1 MGPTSLSKQNGT
13 SARDR
18 PTVRSVGY
26 AEISVAGVVKFELGF
41 LSLWLFN
48 LQIVV
53 SRSCFLCSKPL
64 SSDVTEW
71 PIDVSVCLSPVVFF
85 GVRIALSSVLGKI
98 TPQLIVCRQ
107 ICDSAKNLITK
118 KLLGCR
124 RRISR
129 RASFDLRPADPKAV
143 PLDESRG
150 QWSKKLDYILSM
162 VGYSVGLSN
171 IWRFPYLCYQNGGG
185 AFLIPYISFLI
196 LCGVPLFF
204 LEVSIGQFTSRS
216 AATMWSICPIFKGV
230 GWATIVITLMVST
243 YFNVIIAYSLMF
255 FFESLTMKA
264 LPWSLC
270 GNWWNTENCLDY
282 NNASIYES
290 YMRYRS
296 WERNHSAVD
305 YEDIFSSFVNRTIR
319 SPSEE
324 YFNNRVLN
332 ISSGIDNM
340 GGLVNHLIPCLFASW
355 LITAT
360 CLIKGVKSS
369 GKVVY
374 FTAIF
379 PYFLLTVLLVRGVTL
394 EGATTGIM
402 YYVKPNFTR
411 LVEPRV
417 WSDAAFQVFFSLGPG
432 WGGLITM
439 GSYNRFDNNCLR
451 DSYILPMIMEL
462 TSFFAGFVVFSV
474 IGFMAHVTGKKI
486 EEVVAEGPGLAFV
499 TYPEVVSRMPM
510 SQLWAALFF
519 FMVLTVG
526 VDSVF
531 VMVETA
537 ITAAHDELK
546 IKKKLK
552 VKRIYILLG
561 ACCFMFVCG
570 LAFITKG
577 GMYLLHLVD
586 QYCAFL
592 TVVIICFIELISFAW
607 IYGAERILSDFEF
620 MIGKS
625 LSPLWPVFWRF
636 ATTAVVV
643 AIFFVSV
650 FQYSAE
656 LKMGDDYRYPAW
668 SIALG
673 WCISCSSLV
682 LIFVYMIWKLYDTP
696 GETLRQKIRNCT
708 QPTKRWG
715 PANPT
720 IRMEWEA
727 YKNTTKYKQTLK
739 QRLHKFYQRSP
750 LQKYREQMSRTAV

>member
-1 MGPTSLSKQNGT
+1 MQSV
-13 SARDR
+13 R
-18 PTVRSVGY
+18 PIISDSFSREREY
-26 AEISVAGVVKFELGF
+26 EISLIRVGIFVAVVVKFANCRFSF
-41 LSLWLFN
+41 LFLVLKVNTVAKWWSRESLVF
-48 LQIVV
+48 
-53 SRSCFLCSKPL
+53 RPL
-64 SSDVTEW
+64 SSDVAEW

-118 KLLGCR
+118 KHVVLCCVVCLMSATNQSSSFVRSSSGRSKGTLAERKGLLNNM
-124 RRISR
+124 SM
-129 RASFDLRPADPKAV
+129 FEQAV

-204 LEVSIGQFTSRS
+204 LEVSIGQFTSR
-216 AATMWSICPIFKGV
+216 V

-552 VKRIYILLG
+552 VKR
-561 ACCFMFVCG
+561 
-570 LAFITKG
+570 
-577 GMYLLHLVD
+577 
-586 QYCAFL
+586 
-592 TVVIICFIELISFAW
+592 
-607 IYGAERILSDFEF
+607 AERILSDFEF

-625 LSPLWPVFWRF
+625 LSPFWPVFWRF

>member
-1 MGPTSLSKQNGT
+1 MQSV
-13 SARDR
+13 R
-18 PTVRSVGY
+18 PIISDSFSREREY
-26 AEISVAGVVKFELGF
+26 EISLIRVGIFVAVVVKFANCRFSF
-41 LSLWLFN
+41 LFLVLKVNTVAKWWSRESLVF
-48 LQIVV
+48 
-53 SRSCFLCSKPL
+53 RPL
-64 SSDVTEW
+64 SSDVAEW

-118 KLLGCR
+118 KHVVLCCVVCLMSATNQSSSFVRSSSGRSKGTLAERKGLLNNM
-124 RRISR
+124 SM
-129 RASFDLRPADPKAV
+129 FEQAV

-171 IWRFPYLCYQNGGG
+171 IWRFPYLCYQNGG
-185 AFLIPYISFLI
+185 
-196 LCGVPLFF
+196 
-204 LEVSIGQFTSRS
+204 
-216 AATMWSICPIFKGV
+216 GV

-296 WERNHSAVD
+296 
-305 YEDIFSSFVNRTIR
+305 
-319 SPSEE
+319 
-324 YFNNRVLN
+324 NRVLN

-526 VDSVF
+526 VDSV
-531 VMVETA
+531 
-537 ITAAHDELK
+537 
-546 IKKKLK
+546 
-552 VKRIYILLG
+552 
-561 ACCFMFVCG
+561 
-570 LAFITKG
+570 G

-607 IYGAERILSDFEF
+607 IYGIKAIFTGAERILSDFEF

-625 LSPLWPVFWRF
+625 LSPFWPVFWRF

-696 GETLRQKIRNCT
+696 GETLRQ
-708 QPTKRWG
+708 PTKRWG

>member
-1 MGPTSLSKQNGT
+1 MEKKVHLCQLMKLCNLS
-13 SARDR
+13 
-18 PTVRSVGY
+18 VRSSVIHSAVSENIRVG
-26 AEISVAGVVKFELGF
+26 IFVAVVVQFANCRFSF
-41 LSLWLFN
+41 LFLVLKVNTVAKWWSRESLVF
-48 LQIVV
+48 
-53 SRSCFLCSKPL
+53 RPL
-64 SSDVTEW
+64 SSDVAEW

-118 KLLGCR
+118 KHGVLCCVVCLFVCSVQAFRMSATNQSSSFVRSSSGRSKGTLAERKGLLNNM
-124 RRISR
+124 SM
-129 RASFDLRPADPKAV
+129 FEQAV

-171 IWRFPYLCYQNGGG
+171 IWRFPYLCYQNGG
-185 AFLIPYISFLI
+185 
-196 LCGVPLFF
+196 
-204 LEVSIGQFTSRS
+204 
-216 AATMWSICPIFKGV
+216 GV

-296 WERNHSAVD
+296 
-305 YEDIFSSFVNRTIR
+305 
-319 SPSEE
+319 
-324 YFNNRVLN
+324 NRVLN

-526 VDSVF
+526 VDSV
-531 VMVETA
+531 
-537 ITAAHDELK
+537 
-546 IKKKLK
+546 
-552 VKRIYILLG
+552 
-561 ACCFMFVCG
+561 
-570 LAFITKG
+570 G

-607 IYGAERILSDFEF
+607 IYGIKAIFTGAERILSDFEF

-625 LSPLWPVFWRF
+625 LSPFWPVFWRF

-696 GETLRQKIRNCT
+696 GETLRQ
-708 QPTKRWG
+708 PTKRWG

>member
-1 MGPTSLSKQNGT
+1 MQSV
-13 SARDR
+13 R
-18 PTVRSVGY
+18 PIISDSFSREREY
-26 AEISVAGVVKFELGF
+26 EISLIRVGIFVAVVVKFANCRFSF
-41 LSLWLFN
+41 LFLVLKVNTVAKWWSRESLVF
-48 LQIVV
+48 
-53 SRSCFLCSKPL
+53 RPL
-64 SSDVTEW
+64 SSDVAEW

-118 KLLGCR
+118 KHVVLCCVVCLMSATNQSSSFVRSSSGRSKGTLAERKGLLNNM
-124 RRISR
+124 SM
-129 RASFDLRPADPKAV
+129 FEQAV

-171 IWRFPYLCYQNGGG
+171 IWRFPYLCYQNGG
-185 AFLIPYISFLI
+185 
-196 LCGVPLFF
+196 
-204 LEVSIGQFTSRS
+204 
-216 AATMWSICPIFKGV
+216 GV

-592 TVVIICFIELISFAW
+592 TV
-607 IYGAERILSDFEF
+607 
-620 MIGKS
+620 
-625 LSPLWPVFWRF
+625 
-636 ATTAVVV
+636 

>member
-1 MGPTSLSKQNGT
+1 LCCVVLCCLFVLFCSVQAFRM
-13 SARDR
+13 SA
-18 PTVRSVGY
+18 TNQSSSFVRSSSGRSKGTL
-26 AEISVAGVVKFELGF
+26 AERKGLLNNMSMFE
-41 LSLWLFN
+41 
-48 LQIVV
+48 Q
-53 SRSCFLCSKPL
+53 
-64 SSDVTEW
+64 
-71 PIDVSVCLSPVVFF
+71 
-85 GVRIALSSVLGKI
+85 
-98 TPQLIVCRQ
+98 
-107 ICDSAKNLITK
+107 
-118 KLLGCR
+118 
-124 RRISR
+124 
-129 RASFDLRPADPKAV
+129 AV

-171 IWRFPYLCYQNGGG
+171 IWRFPYLCYQNGG
-185 AFLIPYISFLI
+185 
-196 LCGVPLFF
+196 
-204 LEVSIGQFTSRS
+204 
-216 AATMWSICPIFKGV
+216 GV

-296 WERNHSAVD
+296 
-305 YEDIFSSFVNRTIR
+305 
-319 SPSEE
+319 
-324 YFNNRVLN
+324 NRVLN

-526 VDSVF
+526 VDSV
-531 VMVETA
+531 
-537 ITAAHDELK
+537 
-546 IKKKLK
+546 
-552 VKRIYILLG
+552 
-561 ACCFMFVCG
+561 
-570 LAFITKG
+570 G

-607 IYGAERILSDFEF
+607 IYGIKAIFTGAERILSDFEF

-625 LSPLWPVFWRF
+625 LSPFWPVFWRF

-696 GETLRQKIRNCT
+696 GETLRQ
-708 QPTKRWG
+708 PTKRWG

>member
-118 KLLGCR
+118 KDVGDE
-124 RRISR
+124 SVVE
-129 RASFDLRPADPKAV
+129 LRSIFAV

>member
-1 MGPTSLSKQNGT
+1 VGDESVVELQSLFVRSIQRYPGGT
-13 SARDR
+13 QRLVEQHVHVR
-18 PTVRSVGY
+18 TGRSVGRKPR
-26 AEISVAGVVKFELGF
+26 AVVKKVGLHSVHG
-41 LSLWLFN
+41 WLF
-48 LQIVV
+48 
-53 SRSCFLCSKPL
+53 
-64 SSDVTEW
+64 
-71 PIDVSVCLSPVVFF
+71 
-85 GVRIALSSVLGKI
+85 
-98 TPQLIVCRQ
+98 
-107 ICDSAKNLITK
+107 
-118 KLLGCR
+118 
-124 RRISR
+124 
-129 RASFDLRPADPKAV
+129 
-143 PLDESRG
+143 
-150 QWSKKLDYILSM
+150 
-162 VGYSVGLSN
+162 
-171 IWRFPYLCYQNGGG
+171 
-185 AFLIPYISFLI
+185 
-196 LCGVPLFF
+196 
-204 LEVSIGQFTSRS
+204 
-216 AATMWSICPIFKGV
+216 GV

-296 WERNHSAVD
+296 
-305 YEDIFSSFVNRTIR
+305 
-319 SPSEE
+319 
-324 YFNNRVLN
+324 NRVLN

-340 GGLVNHLIPCLFASW
+340 GGLVNHLVPCLFASW

-379 PYFLLTVLLVRGVTL
+379 PYVLLTILLVRGVTL

-439 GSYNRFDNNCLR
+439 GSYNRFNNNCLR

-474 IGFMAHVTGKKI
+474 IGFMAHVTGKRI

-526 VDSVF
+526 VDSV
-531 VMVETA
+531 
-537 ITAAHDELK
+537 
-546 IKKKLK
+546 
-552 VKRIYILLG
+552 
-561 ACCFMFVCG
+561 
-570 LAFITKG
+570 G

-607 IYGAERILSDFEF
+607 IYGTKAIFTRAERILSDFEF

-682 LIFVYMIWKLYDTP
+682 LIFIYMIWKLYDTP
-696 GETLRQKIRNCT
+696 GETLQ

-727 YKNTTKYKQTLK
+727 YKNTAKYKQTLK
-739 QRLHKFYQRSP
+739 QRLHKFYQGSP
-750 LQKYREQMSRTAV
+750 LQKYRERMSRTAV

>member
-1 MGPTSLSKQNGT
+1 MQSV
-13 SARDR
+13 R
-18 PTVRSVGY
+18 PIISDSFSREREY
-26 AEISVAGVVKFELGF
+26 EISLIRVGIFVAVVVKFANCRFSF
-41 LSLWLFN
+41 LFLVLKVNTVAKWWSRESLVF
-48 LQIVV
+48 
-53 SRSCFLCSKPL
+53 RPL
-64 SSDVTEW
+64 SSDVAEW

-118 KLLGCR
+118 KHVVLCCVVCLMSATNQSSSFVRSSSGRSKGTLAERKGLLNNM
-124 RRISR
+124 SM
-129 RASFDLRPADPKAV
+129 FEQAV

-171 IWRFPYLCYQNGGG
+171 IWRFPYLCYQNGG
-185 AFLIPYISFLI
+185 
-196 LCGVPLFF
+196 
-204 LEVSIGQFTSRS
+204 
-216 AATMWSICPIFKGV
+216 GV

-607 IYGAERILSDFEF
+607 IYGIKAIFTGAERILSDFEF

-625 LSPLWPVFWRF
+625 LSPFWPVFWRF

>member
-1 MGPTSLSKQNGT
+1 M
-13 SARDR
+13 SAMNQ
-18 PTVRSVGY
+18 S
-26 AEISVAGVVKFELGF
+26 SSF
-41 LSLWLFN
+41 
-48 LQIVV
+48 
-53 SRSCFLCSKPL
+53 SRS
-64 SSDVTEW
+64 
-71 PIDVSVCLSPVVFF
+71 
-85 GVRIALSSVLGKI
+85 SSVRPKGTLAERKG
-98 TPQLIVCRQ
+98 
-107 ICDSAKNLITK
+107 
-118 KLLGCR
+118 LLNNM
-124 RRISR
+124 SM
-129 RASFDLRPADPKAV
+129 FEQAV

-204 LEVSIGQFTSRS
+204 LEASIGQFTSRS
-216 AATMWSICPIFKGV
+216 AATMWSMCPIFKGV

-305 YEDIFSSFVNRTIR
+305 YEDVFSSFVNRTIR

-374 FTAIF
+374 FTAVF
-379 PYFLLTVLLVRGVTL
+379 PYVLLTILLVRGVTL

-451 DSYILPMIMEL
+451 MTVICKKYLKNVLYKKYRVRLKLKLFSDYYNFMVDGGGGEEEEEENCFCHLDFSFSRDSYILPMIMEL

-474 IGFMAHVTGKKI
+474 IGFMAHVTGKRI

-592 TVVIICFIELISFAW
+592 TVVIICFIELISCAW

-682 LIFVYMIWKLYDTP
+682 LIFIYMIWKLYDTP
-696 GETLRQKIRNCT
+696 GETLQQKIRNCT

-727 YKNTTKYKQTLK
+727 YKNTAKYKQTLK
-739 QRLHKFYQRSP
+739 QRLHKFYQGSP
-750 LQKYREQMSRTAV
+750 LQKYRERMARTAV

>member
-1 MGPTSLSKQNGT
+1 MTLIRVGIFVAVVVQFANCCFSFLFLVLKVNTVAKWWSRESLVF
-13 SARDR
+13 R
-18 PTVRSVGY
+18 
-26 AEISVAGVVKFELGF
+26 
-41 LSLWLFN
+41 
-48 LQIVV
+48 
-53 SRSCFLCSKPL
+53 PL

-118 KLLGCR
+118 KSSSFVRSSSGRSKGTLAERKGLLNNM
-124 RRISR
+124 SM
-129 RASFDLRPADPKAV
+129 FEQAV

-171 IWRFPYLCYQNGGG
+171 IWRFPYLCYQNGG
-185 AFLIPYISFLI
+185 
-196 LCGVPLFF
+196 
-204 LEVSIGQFTSRS
+204 
-216 AATMWSICPIFKGV
+216 GV